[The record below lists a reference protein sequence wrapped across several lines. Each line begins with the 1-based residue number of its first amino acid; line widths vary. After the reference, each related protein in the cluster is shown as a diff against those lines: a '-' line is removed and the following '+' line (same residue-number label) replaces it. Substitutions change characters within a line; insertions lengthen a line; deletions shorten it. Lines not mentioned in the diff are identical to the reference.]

1 MAWLGLT
8 SCLTVVGHPVTA
20 LPAGLDNGGLPVGLQ
35 CVGPMYQDWSLL
47 GFAKCLE
54 GHFADSAVF
63 AASIPDRNE
72 ILQSDA
78 QCEALGRKAAI
89 AAAQ

>member
-1 MAWLGLT
+1 
-8 SCLTVVGHPVTA
+8 
-20 LPAGLDNGGLPVGLQ
+20 
-35 CVGPMYQDWSLL
+35 MYQDWSLL